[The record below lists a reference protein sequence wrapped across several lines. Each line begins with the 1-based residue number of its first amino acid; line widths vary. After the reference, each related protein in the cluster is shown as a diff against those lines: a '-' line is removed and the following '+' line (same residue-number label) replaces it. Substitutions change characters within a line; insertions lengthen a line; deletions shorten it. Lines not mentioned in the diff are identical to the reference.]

1 MGFGRGW
8 EGLAGRLPGRV
19 PSRGTHSGGRGKGEG
34 KTIQSYL
41 KATGLNS
48 SDRVQL
54 LNRCLSLQVS
64 CVLKSK
70 KLLHFAI
77 VCDVS
82 LRPAGFPREKYT
94 EGNERSL
101 IGVETVLKVNLQAL
115 TDRLGVLVVD
125 QLKDED
131 PHQTWEVPSKFK
143 YSLAVDG
150 QVQKIPSNPPKNR
163 LWPLGARIARS
174 RRRRATSPTASL
186 LH

>member
-41 KATGLNS
+41 KTTGLNS

-54 LNRCLSLQVS
+54 LNRCLSMKVS

-94 EGNERSL
+94 EGQSM
-101 IGVETVLKVNLQAL
+101 Q
-115 TDRLGVLVVD
+115 
-125 QLKDED
+125 
-131 PHQTWEVPSKFK
+131 S
-143 YSLAVDG
+143 
-150 QVQKIPSNPPKNR
+150 
-163 LWPLGARIARS
+163 
-174 RRRRATSPTASL
+174 
-186 LH
+186 